1 MLPRIVQ
8 IGPFSINSYG
18 LMMAIGF
25 IVTSILLRRELERKG
40 HNPDLANSITLVAI
54 VCGVVGSKAFSILEG
69 WDWHPFLS
77 GFILLLGYHIAIAGG
92 FFLARLLLKRVAAPY
107 MEAPEL
113 TNSFV
118 LTVVVGGVLGAFAFT
133 ALLNWEDVVK
143 SPQTLFSGLGSGLVW
158 YGGVIFGTA
167 AVVEVTLRSK
177 TPLGEVADSIGPL
190 LALGYA
196 FGRMG

>member
-25 IVTSILLRRELERKG
+25 IVASILLRRDLEREG

-54 VCGVVGSKAFSILEG
+54 ICGVAGAKALSSLERWNWNPVLG
-69 WDWHPFLS
+69 
-77 GFILLLGYHIAIAGG
+77 GFILLLGYGIAITVG
-92 FFLARLLLKRVAAPY
+92 FFVARLLLKRVVAPR
-107 MEAPEL
+107 MGAPEL
-113 TNSFV
+113 TNSLV
-118 LTVVVGGVLGAFAFT
+118 LTVVIGGALGAFALT
-133 ALLNWEDVVK
+133 ALLNWEDVTK
-143 SPQTLFSGLGSGLVW
+143 SPKILFSGLGSGLTW
-158 YGGVIFGTA
+158 YGGFIFGAA
-167 AVVEVTLRSK
+167 AVIEVILRSK
-177 TPLGEVADSIGPL
+177 APLGEVADSLGPL